1 VCAGGPA
8 AALVLCRQPAC
19 VCLCPTH
26 VLLRGP
32 GAVPSPSITL
42 ITQDLTAAVA
52 EDEKHLVA
60 EAEEHKLF
68 GDAPTL
74 EV

>member
-1 VCAGGPA
+1 M
-8 AALVLCRQPAC
+8 
-19 VCLCPTH
+19 
-26 VLLRGP
+26 
-32 GAVPSPSITL
+32 PSPSITL